1 MAIFDGSGF
10 WAFVFWSTVI
20 LTSLIIGLNLFEI
33 LPKLQ
38 MSFSYT
44 DKVVSSQC
52 LKIAQKVTFNIASE
66 ASYVYI
72 LSGQKLIKNAKNGPF
87 WRVFENMKLADKF
100 KNVNATLL
108 NTVQRQIAFE

>member
-52 LKIAQKVTFNIASE
+52 LKIAEKIAFNIASE
-66 ASYVYI
+66 ASYFYNLPKVV
-72 LSGQKLIKNAKNGPF
+72 KLVI
-87 WRVFENMKLADKF
+87 FEKLKLVV
-100 KNVNATLL
+100 KQCYQTS
-108 NTVQRQIAFE
+108 

>member
-52 LKIAQKVTFNIASE
+52 LKIAQKVAFKIASE
-66 ASYVYI
+66 ASYI
-72 LSGQKLIKNAKNGPF
+72 
-87 WRVFENMKLADKF
+87 
-100 KNVNATLL
+100 
-108 NTVQRQIAFE
+108 

>member
-1 MAIFDGSGF
+1 MGNMALNWSYTKTPTGLIQLGEIILAFIGGLLMAIFDGSGF
-10 WAFVFWSTVI
+10 WAFVFWSNVI

-52 LKIAQKVTFNIASE
+52 LKIAQKVAFNIASE
-66 ASYVYI
+66 ARF
-72 LSGQKLIKNAKNGPF
+72 LDTQFCTQFFMEFAQL
-87 WRVFENMKLADKF
+87 
-100 KNVNATLL
+100 
-108 NTVQRQIAFE
+108 